1 MRTKRGRFFFPFTFT
16 FWHIYYLNKCAL
28 DKINEQN
35 QYTQWQF
42 YFCSKPS
49 TNNLYISFSQ
59 HISLFF
65 MTRDF
70 LNIDRNTFWTDKSGL
85 VYVSLDFFLRF
96 RFRFL
101 AESGTD
107 LWAGLCF
114 VIRPSLLS
122 SSPSDEEL
130 WPTWPCLFIFL
141 FKSTS
146 PLSERKLILKVSL
159 GYTI

>member
-1 MRTKRGRFFFPFTFT
+1 M
-16 FWHIYYLNKCAL
+16 N
-28 DKINEQN
+28 KINIHN
-35 QYTQWQF
+35 DNF
-42 YFCSKPS
+42 IFSKPS

-107 LWAGLCF
+107 LWAGLCP

-122 SSPSDEEL
+122 SSPSDEES